1 MVVTVTHGSHSGCTV
16 TVLLVVTA
24 VTVIVTVAWLAGIA
38 ARVTVSLSTTTTV
51 TVTRSRSQPDWVL
64 SLTWRLVV
72 TQAGPARARYYT
84 VALTW
89 ISRSSWSWQSWRPT
103 SNWKIRTRGQLEGH
117 GRNLFLGSVGY
128 HLYLILSIIR
138 SNCSSLKS
146 RQGSN
151 RSKGYCAHM
160 ISTNFLSICIKHP
173 SPHADDWCWEFNAF
187 SRVWPIYRTLSKT
200 SRRFEQSYP
209 LQQSLKGAFQ
219 PMCGYFTN

>member
-1 MVVTVTHGSHSGCTV
+1 MVVTVMTHGSHSGCTV
-16 TVLLVVTA
+16 TVLLVVTV
-24 VTVIVTVAWLAGIA
+24 VTVIMTVAWLAGIA
-38 ARVTVSLSTTTTV
+38 AKVTVSLSTTTTV

-72 TQAGPARARYYT
+72 TQAGHGPARARYYT

-138 SNCSSLKS
+138 SNCSSLK
-146 RQGSN
+146 
-151 RSKGYCAHM
+151 
-160 ISTNFLSICIKHP
+160 
-173 SPHADDWCWEFNAF
+173 
-187 SRVWPIYRTLSKT
+187 
-200 SRRFEQSYP
+200 
-209 LQQSLKGAFQ
+209 
-219 PMCGYFTN
+219 